1 MSNHITSKVGEN
13 GKSSEKQKYGEKCPS
28 IQSRTSLVASPT
40 DTMHSYAKN
49 KATIV
54 DISPENTPLVA
65 RMQMDNN
72 NT

>member
-1 MSNHITSKVGEN
+1 
-13 GKSSEKQKYGEKCPS
+13 
-28 IQSRTSLVASPT
+28 
-40 DTMHSYAKN
+40 MHSYAKN

-54 DISPENTPLVA
+54 DINPENTPLVA